1 MIVKL
6 LGEETDLGVA
16 TDVDLATVV
25 RLHNTG
31 VDVLVEVV
39 DGATTVASMTL
50 ADGETIHLEK
60 KPTQTLVASSD
71 VKAVKVAHAN

>member
-31 VDVLVEVV
+31 ADVLVEVV
-39 DGATTVASMTL
+39 DGVTTVASMTL

-60 KPTQTLVASSD
+60 KSSQTLVASSD